1 MKQKILNA
9 LKTEYANLGLSEKAL
24 NGVAS
29 FLEKTITD
37 EGGIDA
43 AIKEASV
50 KGLLQ
55 IYQSELDSERGKA
68 SKAVKDFEDYKKAH
82 PSEDPEPPKPN
93 EPNNEVLT
101 LLKQIQDDNNALK
114 ARLDAKEKEV
124 SDANV
129 INAVKAALRGSRR
142 TNEKVIDLAL
152 KGVAVSDGDTVESLT
167 EKYQG
172 EYDSLYK
179 DLYGDGVMP
188 NMGGFHR
195 EEGYKKGK
203 FAGVVGSLQDSGVLD
218 KPSE

>member
-1 MKQKILNA
+1 MKQKIVNA
-9 LKTEYANLGLSEKAL
+9 LKTEYANLGLSDKAL

-37 EGGIDA
+37 ESGIAA

-50 KGLLQ
+50 ADLLK
-55 IYQSELDSERGKA
+55 IYQSEIDSERGKA

-82 PSEDPEPPKPN
+82 PSGSPEPPKPHEQN
-93 EPNNEVLT
+93 DEVLT
-101 LLKQIQDDNNALK
+101 LLKQIQDDNKSLK

-129 INAVKAALRGSRR
+129 INAVKAALRNSRR
-142 TNEKVIDLAL
+142 TNEKVIDLTL
-152 KGVAVSDGDTVESLT
+152 KGVAVGEGDTVESLT

>member
-1 MKQKILNA
+1 MKQKIVNA
-9 LKTEYANLGLSEKAL
+9 LKTEYPNLGLGDKAFD
-24 NGVAS
+24 GVAS
-29 FLEKTITD
+29 FLVKTIPD
-37 EGGIDA
+37 EKDIVTA
-43 AIKEASV
+43 V
-50 KGLLQ
+50 KGDDVVALLKSIQ
-55 IYQSELDSERGKA
+55 GETDGLRSAKIQAEKNL
-68 SKAVKDFEDYKKAH
+68 EDYKKAH
-82 PSEDPEPPKPN
+82 PSENPEPPKPT
-93 EPNNEVLT
+93 EPNNEVLA
-101 LLKQIQDDNNALK
+101 LLKQIQDDNKALK

-152 KGVAVSDGDTVESLT
+152 KGVAVGDGDTVESLT

-188 NMGGFHR
+188 NMGSSHR